1 MNSNKLKSFTEI
13 LVERGDWCL
22 IESEDSNEIAEAISV
37 LDEVAGLVREWRDA
51 GRRGFCL
58 PVIRGDLLRKLEQYV
73 SN

>member
-1 MNSNKLKSFTEI
+1 MNSDKLKSYADL

-22 IESEDSNEIAEAISV
+22 IESEDSNEIAEAIEV

-51 GRRGFCL
+51 GRSGFCL
-58 PVIRGDLLRKLEQYV
+58 PVIRGDLLRKLEMYV